1 MARSRKR
8 YHSSHWREKNA
19 RKQQARGRSAKESME
34 FNQQFAPNGQ
44 VAQSPMKAEARRFGM
59 IGHGSQFI
67 EMQKL

>member
-1 MARSRKR
+1 MLCGVNPTWDALRLP
-8 YHSSHWREKNA
+8 NVA
-19 RKQQARGRSAKESME
+19 AV
-34 FNQQFAPNGQ
+34 QQFAPNGQ